1 MSHSQPA
8 DYARSAQMRTGAERI
23 TELFATA
30 RLQDRS
36 VFLPFLTAGLPDPA
50 HSAEMFRAMA
60 EAGADGFEVGIPY
73 SDPLMDGPVICR
85 GSEQAIA
92 AGATLDKSLSILG
105 EVADTTGLPSLAM
118 TYANPVFRR
127 GADWFCDR
135 LAEAGAAGMIVAD
148 LPFDEARP
156 LSEAA
161 RRHGLGMVLFVAL
174 TSTYRRIEAVADA
187 KPAFIYAVANL
198 GVTGERSEWSS
209 RVEELVGRIR
219 GVTDIPVVLGVGI
232 SNPEQAA
239 IAARLADGFIVG
251 TSLVRRVLESSNA
264 GQSARSLATA
274 VQEMSAAAR
283 RR

>member
-1 MSHSQPA
+1 MSVTERTTA
-8 DYARSAQMRTGAERI
+8 ARMRSGSERI
-23 TELFATA
+23 ADLFATA
-30 RLQDRS
+30 RQEDRS

-50 HSAEMFRAMA
+50 SSPRLFGAMA

-105 EVADTTGLPSLAM
+105 EVAETTALPSLAM

-148 LPFDEARP
+148 LPFDEAGP

-161 RRHGLGMVLFVAL
+161 RRHGLGLALFLAP
-174 TSTYRRIEAVADA
+174 TSGYRRIKAVAEA
-187 KPAFIYAVANL
+187 APSFIYAVANM
-198 GVTGERSEWSS
+198 GVTGERSEWSN
-209 RVEELVGRIR
+209 RVERLVEGIR
-219 GVTDIPVVLGVGI
+219 EVTDIPVVLGVGI
-232 SNPEQAA
+232 STPEQAA
-239 IAARLADGFIVG
+239 TAAGLADGFIVG
-251 TSLVRRVLESSNA
+251 SALVRRVLEA
-264 GQSARSLATA
+264 PDADEAARSLATL
-274 VQEMSAAAR
+274 VGEMASAAR
-283 RR
+283 R

>member
-1 MSHSQPA
+1 MSVTERTTA
-8 DYARSAQMRTGAERI
+8 ARMRSGSERI
-23 TELFATA
+23 ADLFATA
-30 RLQDRS
+30 RQEDRS

-50 HSAEMFRAMA
+50 SSPRLFGAMA

-105 EVADTTGLPSLAM
+105 EVAETTALPSLAM

-148 LPFDEARP
+148 LPFDEAGP

-161 RRHGLGMVLFVAL
+161 RRHGLGLALFLAP
-174 TSTYRRIEAVADA
+174 TSGYRRIRAVAEA
-187 KPAFIYAVANL
+187 APSFIYAVANM
-198 GVTGERSEWSS
+198 GVTGERSEWSN
-209 RVEELVGRIR
+209 RVERLVEGIR
-219 GVTDIPVVLGVGI
+219 EVTDIPVVLGVGI
-232 SNPEQAA
+232 STPEQAA
-239 IAARLADGFIVG
+239 TAAGLADGFIVG
-251 TSLVRRVLESSNA
+251 SALVRRVLEASDA
-264 GQSARSLATA
+264 DEAARSLATLVGKMA
-274 VQEMSAAAR
+274 SAAR
-283 RR
+283 R

>member
-1 MSHSQPA
+1 
-8 DYARSAQMRTGAERI
+8 MRTGAERI
-23 TELFATA
+23 AGLFDAA
-30 RLQDRS
+30 RREDRS

-50 HSAEMFRAMA
+50 NSARLFRAMA
-60 EAGADGFEVGIPY
+60 EGGADGFEVGIPY

-92 AGATLDKSLSILG
+92 SGATLDKSIAILG

-156 LSEAA
+156 LGEAA

-174 TSTYRRIEAVADA
+174 TSTYQRIEAVAEA
-187 KPAFIYAVANL
+187 QPAFIYAVANL
-198 GVTGERSEWSS
+198 GVTGERSEWSN
-209 RVEELVGRIR
+209 RVEQLVERIR

-232 SNPEQAA
+232 SNPEQARV
-239 IAARLADGFIVG
+239 AARLADGFIVG
-251 TSLVRRVLESSNA
+251 TALVRRVLESADPDQAA
-264 GQSARSLATA
+264 GALTTMVADLAASAR
-274 VQEMSAAAR
+274 R
-283 RR
+283 

>member
-1 MSHSQPA
+1 MNPPA
-8 DYARSAQMRTGAERI
+8 TSPGARAARMRSGSERI
-23 TELFATA
+23 SDLFTNA
-30 RLQDRS
+30 RREKRS

-50 HSAEMFRAMA
+50 SSSLMFEAMA

-92 AGATLDKSLSILG
+92 AGATLDRSLSVLG
-105 EVADTTGLPSLAM
+105 QVTETTGLPTLAM

-148 LPFDEARP
+148 LPFDEAEP
-156 LSEAA
+156 LGEAA
-161 RRHGLGMVLFVAL
+161 RRYGLGMVLFVAL
-174 TSTYRRIEAVADA
+174 TSTYDRIKAVAEA
-187 KPAFIYAVANL
+187 SPAFIYAVANL
-198 GVTGERSEWSS
+198 GVTGERSEWSN

-219 GVTDIPVVLGVGI
+219 DVTDIPVVLGVGI

-239 IAARLADGFIVG
+239 IAAGLADGFIVG
-251 TSLVRRVLESSNA
+251 TALVRRVLESSA
-264 GQSARSLATA
+264 PDEAAASLATA
-274 VQEMSAAAR
+274 VREMAAASR
-283 RR
+283 R

>member
-1 MSHSQPA
+1 MSGPEAAPS
-8 DYARSAQMRTGAERI
+8 ARAAQMRTGAERI
-23 TELFATA
+23 ADLFTA
-30 RLQDRS
+30 ARREERS

-50 HSAEMFRAMA
+50 SSARMFAAMA
-60 EAGADGFEVGIPY
+60 DAGADGFEVGIPY

-85 GSEQAIA
+85 GSEQAIE
-92 AGATLDKSLSILG
+92 AGATLDASLSILG
-105 EVADTTGLPSLAM
+105 DVADTTGLPSLAM

-156 LSEAA
+156 LGEAA

-174 TSTYRRIEAVADA
+174 TSTFDRIEAVAEA
-187 KPAFIYAVANL
+187 GPAFIYAVANL

-209 RVEELVGRIR
+209 RVEQLVARIR

-239 IAARLADGFIVG
+239 VAARLADGFIVG
-251 TSLVRRVLESSNA
+251 TALVRRVLESA
-264 GQSARSLATA
+264 DPGDAARSLAGA
-274 VQEMSAAAR
+274 VRDMAEAAR
-283 RR
+283 A